1 MLGVSME
8 SEVVRKVA
16 RVVADNLFNG
26 VEGLLTE
33 LEDGRIE
40 LEVENRLMGTRFT
53 YSGRMTDVE
62 LV

>member
-33 LEDGRIE
+33 LEDDRIE
-40 LEVENRLMGTRFT
+40 IEVENGLMGTRFT
-53 YSGRMTDVE
+53 YSGRMADIE